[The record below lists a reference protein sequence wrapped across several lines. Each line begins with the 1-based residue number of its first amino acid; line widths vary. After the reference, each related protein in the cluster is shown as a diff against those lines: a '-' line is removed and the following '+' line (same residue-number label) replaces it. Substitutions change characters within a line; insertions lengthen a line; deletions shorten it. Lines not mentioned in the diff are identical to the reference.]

1 MTHDALGRSLAVGLH
16 DSVAEDQLVAQP
28 RPLPDGPTPRSA
40 PPRGRPTRMG
50 PRWRLPWRRT
60 ARIAGIVLLALVV
73 LIALASVLLDEP
85 MRRTVESRMNAAMKG
100 YTVHIGK
107 LDFHPLGFG
116 VTLYDLTF
124 AQNAYPDPP
133 VLAIK
138 RLDASVEWKALLRA
152 ALVAN
157 FRLEE
162 PRIHVHLAH
171 LREELKDPTPI
182 EKKGWQEAFQ
192 AIYPLK
198 IDELAIVDGA
208 VVYVDPG
215 PFEPLKVTDI
225 QAKAKNIRNVHSRD
239 RDYPS
244 ELTASAVVFDSGALR
259 IEGHADFLKE
269 PFLGVKG
276 NISLDKIPLDYF
288 RPVTNRYNLSVRG
301 GVLTANGLVE
311 YAPTIKVVDL
321 DSAEVRGVKIDYIQT
336 PQQAGAA
343 QQATRKTAETAQ
355 QTGDRADLLVRARQV
370 RVSESEVG
378 VINKTADPD
387 FRVFMTAVNLE
398 VQNVTNQRQEGIGR
412 THLTGRFM
420 GNGPTEATLAIS
432 DPKGPDFDFVLKIE
446 KTDMRAMNP
455 ILRQY
460 GKFDV
465 TAGTFSMYS
474 ELKGRD
480 GRVNGYVKP
489 LFKDVKAYDPAQDRD
504 KGFVKRMYE
513 KLVTGVS
520 KILKNPPRDEVAT
533 KVNVEGRL
541 DQPQTSTLQ
550 AIGNLLRN
558 AFIEAILPGLD
569 QELRGSSDR
578 GSSRSERA
586 EQSRR

>member
-1 MTHDALGRSLAVGLH
+1 M
-16 DSVAEDQLVAQP
+16 AQP
-28 RPLPDGPTPRSA
+28 RPLPTPDVRRA
-40 PPRGRPTRMG
+40 PSRGRLLRMRPRLRLPRGRWTRIALVTLVALIVLIG
-50 PRWRLPWRRT
+50 AASYLVDEPLRRT
-60 ARIAGIVLLALVV
+60 I
-73 LIALASVLLDEP
+73 
-85 MRRTVESRMNAAMKG
+85 ESRMNASMQG
-100 YTVHIGK
+100 YTARIGK
-107 LDFHPLGFG
+107 LNFHPLGFG

-133 VLAIK
+133 VFFVK
-138 RLDASVEWKALLRA
+138 QLDASVEWKALLRG

-162 PRIHVHLAH
+162 PQIHVHLTH

-198 IDELAIVDGA
+198 IDELKIVDGA

-215 PFEPLKVTDI
+215 PFEPLKVTNI
-225 QAKAKNIRNVHSRD
+225 QARAANIRNVHSRD

-244 ELTASAVVFDSGALR
+244 ELTASAVVFDSGTLR

-276 NISLDKIPLDYF
+276 NIALAKIPLDYF
-288 RPVTNRYNLSVRG
+288 RAVTNRYNLSVKG
-301 GVLTANGLVE
+301 GTLSADGLVE
-311 YAPTIKVVDL
+311 YSPFIKVVDL
-321 DSAEVRGVKIDYIQT
+321 QGAEVHGVKIDYIHT
-336 PQQAGAA
+336 PKQAGAA
-343 QQATRKTAETAQ
+343 QQAARKTAETAQ
-355 QTGDRADLLVRARQV
+355 QTGDRPDLLVRARRV
-370 RVSESEVG
+370 KVSESEVG
-378 VINKTADPD
+378 LINKIAEPD
-387 FRVFMTAVNLE
+387 FRVFMTAVDLE

-412 THLTGRFM
+412 TQLTGRFM
-420 GNGPTEATLAIS
+420 GSGPTNATLTIS
-432 DPKGPDFDFVLKIE
+432 DPKGPDFDFRLQIE

-455 ILRQY
+455 LLRQY

-465 TAGTFSMYS
+465 TAGTFALYS

-480 GRVNGYVKP
+480 GGVTGYVKP
-489 LFKDVKAYDPAQDRD
+489 LFKDVKAYDPQQDRD
-504 KGFVKRMYE
+504 KGFVKRLYE
-513 KLVTGVS
+513 KVVTGVS
-520 KILKNPPRDEVAT
+520 RILKNPPRDEVAT
-533 KVNVEGRL
+533 RVDVEGRL

-569 QELRGSSDR
+569 QELRLGGGRREPRALEQREER
-578 GSSRSERA
+578 GA
-586 EQSRR
+586 ARR